1 MKTVYKYPLGEVQ
14 LPKGA
19 KILTVSHQNG
29 NFVMWAEVDTEQ
41 VLEHR
46 TFEVFGTG
54 WEMPTYKEMAYI
66 GTMFEGAFVWHV
78 YEVLE

>member
-1 MKTVYKYPLGEVQ
+1 MKTIYKYGLGEVQ

-29 NFVMWAEVDTEQ
+29 NFVMWAEVDTER
-41 VLEHR
+41 VPEHR
-46 TFEVFGTG
+46 TFVVFGTG
-54 WEMPTYKEMAYI
+54 WEMPDVKMSYV
-66 GTMFEGAFVWHV
+66 GTIFEGAFVWHV

>member
-19 KILTVSHQNG
+19 KILTVGYQNE

-41 VLEHR
+41 VSEHR
-46 TFEVFGTG
+46 TFVVFGTG
-54 WEMPTYKEMAYI
+54 WKMPDLKMSYV
-66 GTMFEGAFVWHV
+66 GTIFEGALVCHV